1 MRMRN
6 PKDKDELLNGCD
18 YYYEDNFDNDNKMCL
33 EIGMGKGQF
42 ILNMALDNPGTNYI
56 GVEKFSSVASVAIKK
71 INQYKPSNLKVLV
84 GDIANLVDILE
95 KKVDTIY
102 LNFSDPWPK
111 DRHAKRR
118 LTSINYL
125 QVYDK
130 LFKGDKHIIQK
141 TDNDDL
147 FAYSL
152 EQYKAYGYEIVNI
165 SYDLHNEDIYNV
177 CTEYEERFSNMGVKI
192 KYVEVIKKDS
202 LD

>member
-6 PKDKDELLNGCD
+6 PKDKDELLNDCD
-18 YYYEDNFDNDNKMCL
+18 YYYEDNFNNDNKICL

-42 ILNMALDNPGTNYI
+42 ILNMALENPETNYI

-71 INQYKPSNLKVLV
+71 INQYKPNNLKILV
-84 GDIANLVDILE
+84 GDIANLVDTLE
-95 KKVDTIY
+95 GKIDTIY

-147 FAYSL
+147 FQFSL
-152 EQYKAYGYEIVNI
+152 EQYKEYGYEIKRI
-165 SYDLHNEDIYNV
+165 SYDLHNEDIKNV

-192 KYVEVIKKDS
+192 KYVVVIKKDS
-202 LD
+202 

>member
-18 YYYEDNFDNDNKMCL
+18 YYYEDNFNNDNKICL

-42 ILNMALDNPGTNYI
+42 ILNMALENPETNYI

-71 INQYKPSNLKVLV
+71 INQYKPNNLKILV
-84 GDIANLVDILE
+84 GDIASLVDTLE
-95 KKVDTIY
+95 GKIDTIY

-147 FAYSL
+147 FQFSL
-152 EQYKAYGYEIVNI
+152 EQYKEYG
-165 SYDLHNEDIYNV
+165 
-177 CTEYEERFSNMGVKI
+177 
-192 KYVEVIKKDS
+192 
-202 LD
+202 

>member
-18 YYYEDNFDNDNKMCL
+18 YYYEDSFNNDNKICL

-42 ILNMALDNPGTNYI
+42 ILNMALENPETNYI

-71 INQYKPSNLKVLV
+71 INQYKPNNLKILV
-84 GDIANLVDILE
+84 GDIANLVDTLE
-95 KKVDTIY
+95 GKIDTIY

-147 FAYSL
+147 FQFSL
-152 EQYKAYGYEIVNI
+152 EQYKEYGYEIKRI
-165 SYDLHNEDIYNV
+165 SYDLHNEDIKNV

-202 LD
+202 

>member
-1 MRMRN
+1 MRN

-18 YYYEDNFDNDNKMCL
+18 YYYEDNFNNDNKICL

-42 ILNMALDNPGTNYI
+42 ILNMALENPETNYI

-71 INQYKPSNLKVLV
+71 INQYKPNNLKILV
-84 GDIANLVDILE
+84 GDIANLVDTLE
-95 KKVDTIY
+95 GKIDTIY

-147 FAYSL
+147 FQFSL
-152 EQYKAYGYEIVNI
+152 EQYKEYGYEIKRI
-165 SYDLHNEDIYNV
+165 SYDLHNEDIKNV

-202 LD
+202 

>member
-6 PKDKDELLNGCD
+6 PKDKDELLNDCD
-18 YYYEDNFDNDNKMCL
+18 YYYEDNFNNDNKICL

-42 ILNMALDNPGTNYI
+42 ILNMALENPETNYI

-71 INQYKPSNLKVLV
+71 INQYKPNNLKILV
-84 GDIANLVDILE
+84 GDIANLVDTLE
-95 KKVDTIY
+95 GKIDTIY

-147 FAYSL
+147 FQFSL
-152 EQYKAYGYEIVNI
+152 EQYKEYGYEIKRI
-165 SYDLHNEDIYNV
+165 SYDLHNEDIKNV

-202 LD
+202 

>member
-18 YYYEDNFDNDNKMCL
+18 YYYEDNFNNDNKICL

-42 ILNMALDNPGTNYI
+42 ILNMALENSETNYI

-71 INQYKPSNLKVLV
+71 INQYKPNNLKILV
-84 GDIANLVDILE
+84 GDIANLVDTLE
-95 KKVDTIY
+95 GKIDTIY

-147 FAYSL
+147 FQFSL
-152 EQYKAYGYEIVNI
+152 EHYKEYGYEIKTI
-165 SYDLHNEDIYNV
+165 SYDLHSEDIKNV

-202 LD
+202 

>member
-18 YYYEDNFDNDNKMCL
+18 YYYKDNFNNDNKICL

-42 ILNMALDNPGTNYI
+42 ILNMALENPETNYI

-71 INQYKPSNLKVLV
+71 INQYKPNNLKILV
-84 GDIANLVDILE
+84 GDIANLVDTLE
-95 KKVDTIY
+95 GKIDTIY

-147 FAYSL
+147 FQFSL
-152 EQYKAYGYEIVNI
+152 EQYKEYGYEIKRI
-165 SYDLHNEDIYNV
+165 SYDLHNEDIKNV

-202 LD
+202 

>member
-6 PKDKDELLNGCD
+6 PKDKDELLNDCD
-18 YYYEDNFDNDNKMCL
+18 YYYEDNFNNDNKICL

-42 ILNMALDNPGTNYI
+42 ILNMALENPETNYI

-71 INQYKPSNLKVLV
+71 INQYKPNNLKILV
-84 GDIANLVDILE
+84 GDIANLVDTLE
-95 KKVDTIY
+95 GKIDTIY

-147 FAYSL
+147 FQFSL
-152 EQYKAYGYEIVNI
+152 EQYKEYGYEIKRI
-165 SYDLHNEDIYNV
+165 SYDLHNEDIKNV

-192 KYVEVIKKDS
+192 KYVGVIKKDS
-202 LD
+202 